1 MTPEEVAVEMR
12 RLSALLDD
20 ALAYS
25 GRQVKQYAEA
35 EQHYRK
41 ARGDAWVKVRVE
53 LPNATV
59 AERDAWVD
67 AVTAELRQ
75 ARDIADGMRQVGIEA
90 IRSRRQQISA
100 LQSLL
105 ARDKAEAELAWYG
118 P

>member
-1 MTPEEVAVEMR
+1 MAEEMR
-12 RLSALLDD
+12 RLSQLLDD
-20 ALAYS
+20 ALGYS
-25 GRQVKQYAEA
+25 GRQVKAYADA
-35 EQHYRK
+35 ESAYRQGR
-41 ARGDAWVKVRVE
+41 ASAWVKVRID

-67 AVTAELRQ
+67 GVTAELRK

-105 ARDKAEAELAWYG
+105 ARDKAEAELARTG
-118 P
+118 PT